1 MEFNINRLEEYGVD
15 PGTGIEYTGS
25 HEKYINALKQ
35 YHKAY
40 EDNRSRVVKALAA
53 MDIDDYT
60 IIVHSLKSNSRMI
73 GAGELSTRFE
83 TLELAAR
90 AGNTSVLISDTS
102 AVLDIYDTLI
112 KQLAPLDEDDE
123 TTAASVIS
131 ADEAHKTVDEL
142 LYEAVYCR
150 IKVSLVYGLGS
161 YFIEPPDDD
170 ASYYENDQRQ
180 NYLAAVSGGHIYDGF
195 CKFFHLG
202 PPVYVLS
209 YKLMMSF
216 ITLIFYYEKATFV
229 YKKGVNIYLL
239 IQLPLR
245 MQSVIMLIK
254 C

>member
-25 HEKYINALKQ
+25 HEKYINALKH

-40 EDNRSRVVKALAA
+40 EENRSRVVKALAA

-90 AGNTSVLISDTS
+90 AGNTSVLISDTP

-142 LYEAVYCR
+142 LYALDEFDDELSSKLALKLSGYPFGDIEREKLDRVIGYISDFMYDEAADIVKQIATA
-150 IKVSLVYGLGS
+150 IK
-161 YFIEPPDDD
+161 
-170 ASYYENDQRQ
+170 
-180 NYLAAVSGGHIYDGF
+180 
-195 CKFFHLG
+195 
-202 PPVYVLS
+202 
-209 YKLMMSF
+209 
-216 ITLIFYYEKATFV
+216 
-229 YKKGVNIYLL
+229 
-239 IQLPLR
+239 
-245 MQSVIMLIK
+245 
-254 C
+254 